1 MSSITAT
8 DGVPLFLSI
17 REVVDNF
24 FLKSKIVRIT
34 SDGGSNLQVCRNAM
48 ESKYTNGS
56 IFTTQDPIHHGA
68 TCTHIGRGLQGG
80 SAIDQFG
87 WWWGWQKLKSRN
99 MQKCVKQ
106 TRRPIR
112 GRRISGKRSFTAASR
127 RITFSHRFLTVLN
140 TWSTHSGP
148 FWTINIQLSISR
160 ESCQGFMAISGQGG
174 LPLST
179 GRSFKWLWLAR
190 RAPLAA

>member
-1 MSSITAT
+1 MSRKREEIFLLTAHYCRGLERKNTEIGMSSITAT

-87 WWWGWQKLKSRN
+87 
-99 MQKCVKQ
+99 
-106 TRRPIR
+106 
-112 GRRISGKRSFTAASR
+112 
-127 RITFSHRFLTVLN
+127 
-140 TWSTHSGP
+140 
-148 FWTINIQLSISR
+148 
-160 ESCQGFMAISGQGG
+160 
-174 LPLST
+174 
-179 GRSFKWLWLAR
+179 
-190 RAPLAA
+190 